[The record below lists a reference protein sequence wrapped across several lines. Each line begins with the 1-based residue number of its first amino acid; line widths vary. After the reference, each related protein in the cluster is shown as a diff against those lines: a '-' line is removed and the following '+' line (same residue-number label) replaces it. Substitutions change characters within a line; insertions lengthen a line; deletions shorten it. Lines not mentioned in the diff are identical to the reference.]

1 MAYSIKITK
10 TTYNGLAAL
19 RAERIAADG
28 SVEKW
33 IEDYADQAADDC
45 GRLMA
50 VVPYGDKACSFH
62 EVHSS
67 VSFGASKSAEAQM
80 KKVIKSLI

>member
-1 MAYSIKITK
+1 MSYSIKITK
-10 TTYNGLAAL
+10 TTYNGLPAL
-19 RAERIAADG
+19 RAERVGVDG

-50 VVPYGDKACSFH
+50 VVPYGDKTCSFH
-62 EVHSS
+62 EIHAAVE
-67 VSFGASKSAEAQM
+67 FGASKSAESQM
-80 KKVIKSLI
+80 KKVIKSLV